1 MSVKLRQ
8 LNPSQI
14 VVLGFLAG
22 SAAGALLLSL
32 PISYTKEAPTILEA
46 VFTTVAALCL
56 AGLGVVDISTFFT
69 PFGHLV
75 ILALMQIG
83 AFGIMTIG
91 SLLGLL
97 VTQKVS
103 FKTRINSTTESSA
116 LGLNDFRKLLFRV
129 FEITF
134 VVEGIVAAVLATRF
148 VTEYKMALGDAIWYG
163 IFHAVSAF
171 CNCGYSLFSN
181 SMIPFQLDPV
191 ILLGLGFATV
201 VGGLGFPVLVEAYRR
216 AFGKLRGLR
225 PHQLNMPLLWS
236 LQAKMVFWMTLILLL
251 GGWIYIAALE
261 WGNADTIGAM
271 NPAEKLL
278 NALFI
283 SIQSRSAGMNS
294 FDLGV
299 ANPATLLGID
309 LLMFIGAASAGTS
322 GGIKITTFAV
332 IIYIVIA
339 EIRGDGAVNV
349 GQRRLPRSIQR
360 QALSIAFLST
370 ALVLSAIIVIHVMTD
385 FTTDQIAFEVIS
397 AFGTVGLSTG
407 ITTALPPGAQVIL
420 IFLMFVGRV
429 GLVLFASALAVNATR
444 AIYQYPKERPIIG

>member
-116 LGLNDFRKLLFRV
+116 LGLNDFRKLLIRV

-134 VVEGIVAAVLATRF
+134 LVEGIVAAVLAVRF
-148 VTEYKMALGDAIWYG
+148 VTDYKMGIGEAI
-163 IFHAVSAF
+163 
-171 CNCGYSLFSN
+171 
-181 SMIPFQLDPV
+181 
-191 ILLGLGFATV
+191 
-201 VGGLGFPVLVEAYRR
+201 
-216 AFGKLRGLR
+216 
-225 PHQLNMPLLWS
+225 
-236 LQAKMVFWMTLILLL
+236 
-251 GGWIYIAALE
+251 
-261 WGNADTIGAM
+261 
-271 NPAEKLL
+271 
-278 NALFI
+278 
-283 SIQSRSAGMNS
+283 
-294 FDLGV
+294 
-299 ANPATLLGID
+299 
-309 LLMFIGAASAGTS
+309 
-322 GGIKITTFAV
+322 
-332 IIYIVIA
+332 
-339 EIRGDGAVNV
+339 
-349 GQRRLPRSIQR
+349 
-360 QALSIAFLST
+360 
-370 ALVLSAIIVIHVMTD
+370 
-385 FTTDQIAFEVIS
+385 
-397 AFGTVGLSTG
+397 
-407 ITTALPPGAQVIL
+407 
-420 IFLMFVGRV
+420 
-429 GLVLFASALAVNATR
+429 
-444 AIYQYPKERPIIG
+444 

>member
-1 MSVKLRQ
+1 MATSLRR
-8 LNPSQI
+8 LTPSQI
-14 VVLGFLAG
+14 VVLGFIAG
-22 SAAGALLLSL
+22 TAAGALLLSL
-32 PISYTKEAPTILEA
+32 PISYTNAPPSPLQAI
-46 VFTTVAALCL
+46 FTTVAALCL

-116 LGLNDFRKLLFRV
+116 LGLNDFRKLVIRV

-134 VVEGIVAAVLATRF
+134 LVEGIVATVLAIRF
-148 VTEYKMALGDAIWYG
+148 VTEYHMALGDAIWYG

-171 CNCGYSLFSN
+171 CNCGYSLFTN
-181 SMIPFQLDPV
+181 SMIPFQLDPIV
-191 ILLGLGFATV
+191 LLALGFATV
-201 VGGLGFPVLVEAYRR
+201 IGGLGFPVLVESYRR
-216 AFGKLRGLR
+216 VIGRLRGLK
-225 PHQLNMPLLWS
+225 PFQLNMPVHWS
-236 LQAKMVFWMTLILLL
+236 LQAQMVFWMTVILLL
-251 GGWIYIAALE
+251 GGWVYIAALE
-261 WGNADTIGAM
+261 WANPQTIGAM
-271 NPAEKLL
+271 SPGEKLL

-299 ANPATLLGID
+299 AHPATLLGID

-322 GGIKITTFAV
+322 GGIKVTTFAV
-332 IIYIVIA
+332 IIYIVLA
-339 EIRGDGAVNV
+339 EIKGAGAVNV

-370 ALVLSAIIVIHVMTD
+370 ALVLGSVIVIHLMTD

-407 ITTALPPGAQVIL
+407 ITAALPAGAQLVL
-420 IFLMFVGRV
+420 IVLMFVGRV
-429 GLVLFASALAVNATR
+429 GLVLVASALAVNATR